1 MILDNENENLKV
13 HEWISKYTEE
23 GTFDIVTGY
32 FTIGALSFLSLKVK
46 EKIKHFRLVLG
57 DIVNIDAVN
66 DRTLDLL
73 NENITVEAAL
83 KLNKVAQEAVH
94 FLKLDKVEA
103 KTLEPNFC
111 HAKAYLFKP
120 ENNDDRDIYFIS
132 GSSNL
137 TEAGIGLKHTNN
149 IELNIAETGNNS
161 QYKELALW
169 FNDLWKKP
177 QAHKNKTLTDENG
190 KKYTKPFKQYL
201 IEEIE
206 RIFVKYTPK
215 ELYYKVLF
223 ELFGSQILN
232 DQNDPE
238 FAKQVGRLENSVVF
252 NTLYDFQQKGVLSL
266 IKMLQKYNGA
276 ILADAVGLGKTWSAL
291 AVMKF
296 FQLQGREIVLLC
308 PKKLQ
313 HNWSRYRKNQD
324 SKFERDKLEYY
335 IRFHT
340 DLEYDRMDKEKY
352 RTELA
357 DTLFINDKPKLIV
370 IDESHN
376 LRNDKSKRYKFFVDE
391 ILKQNED
398 IKVLM
403 LSATPINNS
412 LNDIRNQFKLIVQGD
427 VHGFEESLGVRN
439 IDYTFRSAQKA
450 FNEWREETNP
460 RIGEFIKKLPSN
472 FFTLTDSLTVARTRS
487 MIEGQQD
494 GLVFPVKAKPDNVF
508 VTPKEMGNFE
518 SFEELFDHFPPMLS
532 GYQPAFYAESFEEK
546 KKRQKAKREG
556 KTEVS
561 VIEDEVQRDKF
572 LVKMMY
578 ILMVKRLESSWFS
591 FQSTVGKILDHHQNA
606 LNRIKAYEENKENGE
621 LNNSLDVFDG
631 DDLKDEIEEF
641 TLGKKRKIKLSD
653 IDNAG
658 NLKWYKRDLKKDI
671 DALDNLLGNMNRFAT
686 DLEKETVKPNNHKSS
701 DDKLQVLIEKIIAK
715 RKSGAND
722 YNQKLVIFTVY
733 RDTAEYLFK
742 QLKLRG
748 FNKIAVVSGTG
759 SKTDDSDIEHKNF
772 ESILERFS
780 PYTKLFKEKEWKF
793 EPISES
799 ISEKEQYEEWINW
812 IAVNDEKT
820 YEKIQNPIDILIA
833 TDALS
838 EGQNLQ
844 DADMVVNYDIHWN
857 PVRIIQ
863 RMGRID
869 RLGSPN
875 KEIFGINFWP
885 SNNINSYLN
894 LQGRIEHRMAAMKL
908 AGSEV
913 QLEFSDTFK
922 EMADDEN
929 LENKMKARMMEQ
941 MQTSWDDIEVSEQGL
956 GFDDLSLEK
965 YRQDLLAEL
974 NEHQKKYEKMP
985 NGVYTGFVAEK
996 EICNEEGIIALL
1008 GYPAKPPKTIN
1019 YNYQYYNLIYINKEG
1034 NPVLLNQKEILDA
1047 LTYHKNKPR
1056 FVPDS
1061 IDKGEENAIQELV
1074 ETINNWIKS
1083 QAVEEEKQEDGTVE
1097 KKMGKEATD
1106 LLSKLRKGDK
1116 GAIKRIKQNIKTSE
1130 KYQLDN
1136 FDLITWFLIG

>member
-1 MILDNENENLKV
+1 MILDNENRNLKV

-57 DIVNIDAVN
+57 DIVNIDATN
-66 DRTLDLL
+66 DKTLDLL

-83 KLNKVAQEAVH
+83 KLNRVAQEAVR

-120 ENNDDRDIYFIS
+120 KKHDDRNIYFIS

-149 IELNIAETGNNS
+149 VELNIAETGNNN

-169 FNDLWKKP
+169 FDDLWKKP
-177 QAHKNKTLTDENG
+177 QAHKSKTLTDEDG
-190 KKYTKPFKQYL
+190 RKYKKPFKQYL

-232 DQNDPE
+232 DQKDPK
-238 FAKQVGRLENSVVF
+238 FAKQVGRLENSVIF

-266 IKMLQKYNGA
+266 IRMLQKYHGA

-296 FQLQGREIVLLC
+296 FQLQGCEIILLC

-313 HNWSRYRKNQD
+313 HNWNRYRKHQN
-324 SKFERDKLEYY
+324 SKFERDNLEYF

-352 RTELA
+352 QAELA
-357 DTLFINDKPKLIV
+357 DTLFINDKPKLII

-376 LRNDKSKRYKFFVDE
+376 LRNDKSKRYKFLVDE
-391 ILKQNED
+391 ILKHNED
-398 IKVLM
+398 VKVLM

-412 LNDIRNQFKLIVQGD
+412 LNDIRNQFKLMVQGD
-427 VHGFEESLGVRN
+427 VHGFEESLGIRN
-439 IDYTFRSAQKA
+439 IDYTFRTAQKA
-450 FNEWREETNP
+450 FNEWREESNP

-472 FFTLTDSLTVARTRS
+472 FFTLTDALTVARTRS
-487 MIEGQQD
+487 MIEGQQI
-494 GLVFPVKAKPDNVF
+494 GLDFPEKAKPDNIF
-508 VTPKEMGNFE
+508 VTPKELGNFE
-518 SFEELFDHFPPMLS
+518 SFEELFEHFPPMLS

-546 KKRQKAKREG
+546 RERQRVKEKG
-556 KTEVS
+556 KSEIS

-578 ILMVKRLESSWFS
+578 ILMVKRLESSWNS
-591 FQSTVGKILDHHQNA
+591 FRSTVEKILSHHQNA
-606 LNRIKAYEENKENGE
+606 LNRIKAYEENKENIE
-621 LNNSLDVFDG
+621 WSEDVDVFEG
-631 DDLKDEIEEF
+631 DELQDEIEEF

-653 IDNAG
+653 IDAAG
-658 NLKWYKRDLKKDI
+658 NLDAYKKDLKKDI
-671 DALDNLLGNMNRFAT
+671 DALDNLLGNMNRFAN
-686 DLEKETVKPNNHKSS
+686 DIEKESIQPNNHKSA
-701 DDKLQVLIEKIIAK
+701 DDKLQVLIEKIVSK

-722 YNQKLVIFTVY
+722 NNQKLVIFTVY

-748 FNKIAVVSGTG
+748 FNKIAVVSGSG
-759 SKTDDSDIEHKNF
+759 SKTDDSNTEHKNF
-772 ESILERFS
+772 EPILERFA
-780 PYTKLFKEKEWKF
+780 PFTKLFKEKEWTF
-793 EPISES
+793 EPSSKS
-799 ISEKEQYEEWINW
+799 ISKKEHYEEWINW
-812 IAVNDEKT
+812 IATVDEKT

-857 PVRIIQ
+857 PIRIIQ

-869 RLGSPN
+869 RLDSPN
-875 KEIFGINFWP
+875 KKIFGINFWP

-894 LQGRIEHRMAAMKL
+894 LQGRIEQKMAVMEL

-922 EMADDEN
+922 EMADDKN
-929 LENKMKARMMEQ
+929 LENKMKARMMKQ

-974 NEHQKKYEKMP
+974 NEHQKKYERMP
-985 NGVYTGFVAEK
+985 NGIYTGFVANK
-996 EICNEEGIIALL
+996 EICSEPGIIALL
-1008 GYPAKPPKTIN
+1008 GYPAKPPKTTN

-1034 NPVLLNQKEILDA
+1034 NSVLLNQKEVLDA
-1047 LTYHKNKPR
+1047 LTIHKDKPR
-1056 FVPDS
+1056 FVPEE
-1061 IDKGEENAIQELV
+1061 IDKGEEKAIQELV
-1074 ETINNWIKS
+1074 DTINKWIKA
-1083 QAVEEEKQEDGTVE
+1083 QAVEKEKQEDGTTK

-1106 LLSKLRKGDK
+1106 ILTKLRRGDK
-1116 GAIKRIKQNIKTSE
+1116 STIERVKQNIKTGD

-1136 FDLITWFLIG
+1136 FDLITWFLVD

>member
-13 HEWISKYTEE
+13 HEWISKYTE
-23 GTFDIVTGY
+23 GGKFDIVTGY
-32 FTIGALSFLSLKVK
+32 FTIGALAYFSQEVK
-46 EKIKHFRLVLG
+46 EKIESFRLVLG
-57 DIVNIDAVN
+57 DIVNNDAIN

-83 KLNKVAQEAVH
+83 KLSKVAQEAVR

-120 ENNDDRDIYFIS
+120 NNNDDRDIYFIS

-137 TEAGIGLKHTNN
+137 TEAGIGLKHNNN

-190 KKYTKPFKQYL
+190 KKTTKPFKQYL

-206 RIFVKYTPK
+206 KIFVKHTPK

-223 ELFGSQILN
+223 ELFGSQLLN
-232 DQNDPE
+232 DQNDPD

-296 FQLQGREIVLLC
+296 FQLQGREVILLC

-313 HNWSRYRKNQD
+313 HNWNRYRKNHE
-324 SKFERDKLEYY
+324 SKFERDKLEYF

-340 DLEYDRMDKEKY
+340 DLEFDRMDKEKY
-352 RTELA
+352 RAELA

-398 IKVLM
+398 VKVLM

-412 LNDIRNQFKLIVQGD
+412 LNDIRNQFKLMVQGD
-427 VHGFEESLGVRN
+427 VHGFDEKLGVRN

-450 FNEWREETNP
+450 FNDWREKINP

-472 FFTLTDSLTVARTRS
+472 FFTLTDSLTVARTRA
-487 MIEGQQD
+487 MIEGQQT
-494 GLVFPVKAKPDNVF
+494 GLAFPIKAKPDNIF
-508 VTPKEMGNFE
+508 VTPKEMGNFD

-532 GYQPAFYAESFEEK
+532 GYQPAFYAETLEEK
-546 KKRQKAKREG
+546 IKKQKGESDI
-556 KTEVS
+556 S
-561 VIEDEVQRDKF
+561 VTQDEVQRERF

-591 FQSTVGKILDHHQNA
+591 FQSTVGKILNHHQNA
-606 LNRIKAYEENKENGE
+606 LDRIKSYEENRDNDE
-621 LNNSLDVFDG
+621 LNDDVDVFEG
-631 DDLKDEIEEF
+631 DDLEDEIEEF

-653 IDNAG
+653 IDDAG
-658 NLKWYKRDLKKDI
+658 NLKWYKKDLKKDI
-671 DALDNLLGNMNRFAT
+671 DALDNLLVNMQRFAGE
-686 DLEKETVKPNNHKSS
+686 LEKETIKPNNHNSA
-701 DDKLQVLIEKIIAK
+701 DDKLQVLIERIIAK
-715 RKSGAND
+715 RKSGLND
-722 YNQKLVIFTVY
+722 NNQKLVIFTVY
-733 RDTAEYLFK
+733 RDTAEYLFE

-748 FNKIAVVSGTG
+748 FDKIAVVSGTG
-759 SKTDDSDIEHKNF
+759 SKTDDSDVEYKNF
-772 ESILERFS
+772 EPILERFT
-780 PYTKLFKEKEWKF
+780 PYTKLFKEKEWAF
-793 EPISES
+793 EPSKES
-799 ISEKEQYEEWINW
+799 LSEKEQYEEWINW
-812 IAVNDEKT
+812 ISTNDEKS
-820 YEKIQNPIDILIA
+820 YQKIQNPIDILIA

-875 KEIFGINFWP
+875 TEIFGINFWP

-894 LQGRIEHRMAAMKL
+894 LQGRIEQRMAAMKL

-996 EICNEEGIIALL
+996 EVCSESGIIALL
-1008 GYPAKPPKTIN
+1008 GYPAKPPKTTN
-1019 YNYQYYNLIYINKEG
+1019 YNYQYYNLIYINKDG
-1034 NPVLLNQKEILDA
+1034 NPVLLNQKEVLDA
-1047 LTYHKNKPR
+1047 LTFHKEKER
-1056 FVPDS
+1056 IVPKN

-1083 QAVEEEKQEDGTVE
+1083 QAVEEEKQEDGSIE

-1116 GAIKRIKQNIKTSE
+1116 GAIKRVKQNIKTSE

-1136 FDLITWFLIG
+1136 FDLITWFLVTV